1 MFDFTFVLLFFNFI
15 VDEREERILLAEKE
29 PSQIMQ
35 EVVKLAAATSSS
47 GYVILFPCKEGLM
60 KQDLTA
66 AE

>member
-1 MFDFTFVLLFFNFI
+1 M
-15 VDEREERILLAEKE
+15 DERQERILLAEKE

-35 EVVKLAAATSSS
+35 EVVKLAAATSIS

>member
-1 MFDFTFVLLFFNFI
+1 MVLLFFNFI
-15 VDEREERILLAEKE
+15 VDERQEKILLAEKE

-47 GYVILFPCKEGLM
+47 GYVILFKEGLS

>member
-1 MFDFTFVLLFFNFI
+1 M
-15 VDEREERILLAEKE
+15 DERQERILLAEKE

-47 GYVILFPCKEGLM
+47 GYVILFKEGLL